1 MFLSNTYVRTYDES
15 DELHDLGLS
24 GVLYAENLSLTVYTQ
39 RETKHAQLICMCSPS
54 PPCPSQVDDSTHTHL
69 PNIETSSQLLEPD
82 QSLTGRQEID
92 VTYAKVS
99 KAQRKRRAAVAG
111 SRPAPHSS
119 IPVKCKRVELEEVF
133 PMVQSMSGGGGGVQ
147 CVGPHSHYPRVVV
160 SFWQRVGWR
169 GNTFTVHYCV
179 TPQVRMS

>member
-1 MFLSNTYVRTYDES
+1 
-15 DELHDLGLS
+15 
-24 GVLYAENLSLTVYTQ
+24 
-39 RETKHAQLICMCSPS
+39 MCSPS

-99 KAQRKRRAAVAG
+99 KAQRKRRAAVTG
-111 SRPAPHSS
+111 SRPVPHSS
-119 IPVKCKRVELEEVF
+119 IPVKCKRMELEEVF
-133 PMVQSMSGGGGGVQ
+133 PMVQSMSGGGAVWAGEECSVWVPTHIAPEELCPSGKGWGGE
-147 CVGPHSHYPRVVV
+147 GIPLL
-160 SFWQRVGWR
+160 WI
-169 GNTFTVHYCV
+169 

>member
-1 MFLSNTYVRTYDES
+1 
-15 DELHDLGLS
+15 
-24 GVLYAENLSLTVYTQ
+24 
-39 RETKHAQLICMCSPS
+39 MCSPS

-99 KAQRKRRAAVAG
+99 KAQRKRRAAVTG

-119 IPVKCKRVELEEVF
+119 IPVKCKRMELEEVF
-133 PMVQSMSGGGGGVQ
+133 PMVQPMIGGGAVGVGEECSVWVPTHIAPEWLCPSGKGWGGEGIPLLWINV
-147 CVGPHSHYPRVVV
+147 SHHKYV
-160 SFWQRVGWR
+160 
-169 GNTFTVHYCV
+169 
-179 TPQVRMS
+179 